1 MTEMLMEAIKAA
13 GIMGLP
19 PGEVN
24 AMNADDISMGAERVV
39 AVADDMRYWADNSG
53 DERTAIER
61 YRALAT
67 VREFANER
75 WSDAARQLRRQLSG
89 SV

>member
-13 GIMGLP
+13 GILGP
-19 PGEVN
+19 GAGEVT
-24 AMNADDISMGAERVV
+24 MNADDISMGAERVV

-75 WSDAARQLRRQLSG
+75 WSDAARQMRRELSG
-89 SV
+89 SM